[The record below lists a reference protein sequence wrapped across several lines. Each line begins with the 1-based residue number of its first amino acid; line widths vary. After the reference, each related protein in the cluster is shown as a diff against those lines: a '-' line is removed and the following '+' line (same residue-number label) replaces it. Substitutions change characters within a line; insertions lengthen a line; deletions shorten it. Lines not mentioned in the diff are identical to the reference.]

1 MFDEVIPTIVDIL
14 IANKGPMTTEKI
26 VEESDFDAS
35 NVARAL
41 TLLKELGLITKA
53 INKSNVLTYQ
63 LIKELKGIH
72 LAKAAQIGIDLSAFD
87 GHFIIDNKERA
98 LALELATQA
107 EKIKHLDVKKRKPL
121 MQKRSYFTLKKTDDV
136 AENLIV
142 LLEASSA
149 SLHDYLEKMSASDPY
164 LKLLLMMH
172 DQAEQSLQDYSQN
185 FK

>member
-14 IANKGPMTTEKI
+14 IASKAPMTADKI
-26 VEESDFDAS
+26 VEESDFDSS
-35 NVARAL
+35 NVVRAL

-87 GHFIIDNKERA
+87 GHFIIDDKERA

-136 AENLIV
+136 AENLII

>member
-14 IANKGPMTTEKI
+14 IANKTSMTAEKI
-26 VEESDFDAS
+26 VEESDFDSS
-35 NVARAL
+35 NVVRAL
-41 TLLKELGLITKA
+41 TLLKELGLITKT
-53 INKSNVLTYQ
+53 INKSNAVAYQ

-87 GHFIIDNKERA
+87 GHFIIDDKERA

-136 AENLIV
+136 AENLII